1 MLSESDLHELLD
13 FSAPD
18 MVLSLYLSTNPT
30 EGNAD
35 AQRLRLRNMLK
46 EVPLQTDVENVDRF
60 FNLEYD
66 WSGRSVAVFSC
77 AGRDFFR
84 AYPLAVSIPS
94 QVYFGE
100 RPVVKPLADAL
111 DAFGGY
117 GVVLV
122 DKQGARLFH
131 FHMGELREQEGVVG
145 EVVKHTKIGSASSLP
160 GRRAGMAGHTHHA
173 DEVVERNMRESVEF
187 AVHFLE
193 ENHVR
198 RVVIGGTD
206 DNVAQFHGMLPK
218 AWQSLVVGTFAMS
231 MTAAHSEVL
240 TKAISIGQEARHR
253 REARLVETVV
263 TAAAKANG
271 AVVGI
276 DDTLSAIRDHRVQ
289 TLLVSE
295 DHRQSGSRCENC
307 GHLVAR
313 QPPACPYCG
322 GALVSI
328 PDVVELAVQSVMKH
342 GGSVEFIHVNADLDQ
357 AGKLGAVLRY

>member
-13 FSAPD
+13 FSAQD
-18 MVLSLYLSTNPT
+18 MVLSLYLNTNPI

-35 AQRLRLRNMLK
+35 AYRLRLRNMLK
-46 EVPLQTDVENVDRF
+46 EVPLQIDVENVDRF

-66 WSGRSVAVFSC
+66 WSGRSVVVFSC
-77 AGRDFFR
+77 ASRDFFR
-84 AYPLAVSIPS
+84 AYPLAITIPN

-122 DKQGARLFH
+122 DKQGARLFY

-173 DEVVERNMRESVEF
+173 DEVVERNMRESVDF

-198 RVVIGGTD
+198 RVLIGGTD
-206 DNVAQFHGMLPK
+206 DNVAQFSGMLPK
-218 AWQSLVVGTFAMS
+218 AWQSLVVGSFAMS
-231 MTAAHSEVL
+231 MTASHSDVL
-240 TKAISIGQEARHR
+240 SKALSIGLEARHR
-253 REARLVETVV
+253 REARLVEMVV
-263 TAAAKANG
+263 TAAAKASG
-271 AVVGI
+271 GVVGMN
-276 DDTLSAIRDHRVQ
+276 DTLSAIRDNRVQ
-289 TLLVSE
+289 VLVVSE

-307 GHLVAR
+307 GHLVAQ
-313 QPPACPYCG
+313 QPPACPYCSG
-322 GALVSI
+322 KLVSI
-328 PDVVELAVQSVMKH
+328 PDAVELAVQLVMKH
-342 GGSVEFIHVNADLDQ
+342 GGSVEFIHSNSDFDQ
-357 AGKLGAVLRY
+357 AGKIGAVLRY